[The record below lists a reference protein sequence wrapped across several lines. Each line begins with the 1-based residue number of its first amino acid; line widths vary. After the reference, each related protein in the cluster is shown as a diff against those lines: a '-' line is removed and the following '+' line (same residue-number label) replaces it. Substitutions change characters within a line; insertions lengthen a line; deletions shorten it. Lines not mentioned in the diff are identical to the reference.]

1 MTTITTSSRTT
12 FSDIQSAIA
21 SVSLGRD
28 YRGCQCRLG
37 RQLTGYELA
46 HVLAGGMAYLPVV
59 AGETN
64 VIEVAT
70 LFVDGGKRQAYL
82 RVTGE
87 SYSRQSF

>member
-1 MTTITTSSRTT
+1 MTTTNTKSSIR
-12 FSDIQSAIA
+12 SAVE

-64 VIEVAT
+64 VCDVAT
-70 LFVDGGKRQAYL
+70 VYVDGGKRHAYL